1 MQHNA
6 LARINVLQLAIWPLT
21 AILATSAFGL
31 LYKAATEEG
40 KQVRLWPGLTELDY
54 RPDNSRSRPGS
65 AGHRPRPS

>member
-1 MQHNA
+1 MQRNA

-40 KQVRLWPGLTELDY
+40 KQVRLGPALL
-54 RPDNSRSRPGS
+54 S
-65 AGHRPRPS
+65 